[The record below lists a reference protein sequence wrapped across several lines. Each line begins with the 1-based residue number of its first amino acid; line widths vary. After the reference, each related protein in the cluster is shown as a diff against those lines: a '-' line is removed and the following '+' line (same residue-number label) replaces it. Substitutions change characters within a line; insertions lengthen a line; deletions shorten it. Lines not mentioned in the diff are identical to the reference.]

1 MAQKLTDVAI
11 RQTKPDLKPRKLAD
25 GGGLYLLITPAGAR
39 YWRWKYRYGDKEKVL
54 ALGVYP
60 DVSLAQARERH
71 QEARKL
77 LAEGKDPG
85 EVRKRTKEMARIAA
99 ANSFETVARQWYE
112 HWSPSKESRHAG
124 YVIRRLEADAF
135 PVIGGIP
142 VSTITAVDF
151 RDMAKRIERRGA
163 LDIAKRVL
171 QTCGQVMR
179 YAVAHG
185 LTERNPVAD
194 MKPGDFLQIRKQQNY
209 ARIDAKELPE
219 LLRAIDG
226 YSGRHRTRWAMQLLA
241 LTFVRTG
248 ELIGARWSEFDLE
261 AKRWTIPAERMKMRT
276 PHIVPLSRQA
286 LNVLKML
293 KALAGDNELLFRGD
307 RDHKKPMSNNTIL
320 KALERMGY
328 KGRMTGHGF
337 RGVAS
342 TILHEQG
349 YPHEHIELQL
359 AHAERDQVSAA
370 YNHASYLRPREK
382 MMQEWADYLEMLKV
396 GGKVIPMKREA

>member
-11 RQTKPDLKPRKLAD
+11 RQTKPGTKPKKLSD
-25 GGGLYLLITPAGAR
+25 GGGLYLLVTPADSR
-39 YWRWKYRYGDKEKVL
+39 YWRWKYRFAEREKLL

-60 DVSLAQARERH
+60 DVGLAQARKEH
-71 QEARKL
+71 QKAREL
-77 LAEGKDPG
+77 LASGIDPS
-85 EVRKRTKEMARIAA
+85 ESRKQAKLAARIVASH
-99 ANSFETVARQWYE
+99 SFEVVARQWHA
-112 HWSPSKESRHAG
+112 HWGAAKSSRHAG
-124 YVIRRLEADAF
+124 YVIRRLESDAF
-135 PVIGGIP
+135 PAIGNVP
-142 VSTITAVDF
+142 VSEITAGAF

-185 LTERNPVAD
+185 LAERNPVAD
-194 MKPGDFLQIRKQQNY
+194 MKPGDFLQPRKKKNY
-209 ARIDAKELPE
+209 ARVDAKELPE
-219 LLRAIDG
+219 LLRAVDG
-226 YSGRHRTRWAMQLLA
+226 YVGRLRTRWAMQLLA

-248 ELIGARWSEFDLE
+248 ELIGARWSEFDFD
-261 AKRWTIPAERMKMRT
+261 AKRWNIPAERMKMDA

-286 LNVLKML
+286 LAVLEML
-293 KALAGDNELLFRGD
+293 RALAGDNELLFRGD
-307 RDHKKPMSNNTIL
+307 RDHEKPMSNNTIL

-359 AHAERDQVSAA
+359 AHAERNEVSAA
-370 YNHASYLRPREK
+370 YNHANYLLPRTK
-382 MMQEWADYLEMLKV
+382 MMQEWADYLDAIKT
-396 GGKVIPMKREA
+396 GGRVIPMARMA